1 MQKSASTTR
10 WFFFGCGIE
19 LALLALAVA
28 LNALASRPALVGLRW
43 NFAGSVAG
51 AVAAV
56 PMLVAFV
63 WMYRSS
69 AKPFAGIRRV
79 LERFVVPLFRQWSVA
94 QLAAISALAGI
105 CEEMLF
111 RGVLQD
117 GLATTI
123 GIVPALIFASAT
135 FGAFHLITPAYGMIA
150 SAIGIYLGLL
160 LIVTG
165 NLLAPIVAHAVY
177 DFVALAYLVR
187 QKSTADKRH
196 DAHLQ

>member
-1 MQKSASTTR
+1 MQKSDSSTR
-10 WFFFGCGIE
+10 WFIFGCGFE
-19 LALLALAVA
+19 LALLVLAVA
-28 LNALASRPALVGLRW
+28 LNALASRPALAGLRW
-43 NFAGSVAG
+43 NLEECAAG
-51 AVAAV
+51 AGAAV

-69 AKPFAGIRRV
+69 WEPFAAIRRL
-79 LERFVVPLFRQWSVA
+79 LERCVVPLFRQWSVA

-117 GLATTI
+117 GLATMI
-123 GIVPALIFASAT
+123 GVVPALIFASAT
-135 FGAFHLITPAYGMIA
+135 FGAFHLITPTYGMVA

-160 LIVTG
+160 LIFTG

-187 QKSTADKRH
+187 QKSTAD
-196 DAHLQ
+196 DG